1 LKPIHLNLAAKPYRD
16 YRPYV
21 AVVVV
26 ASVLTAFL
34 ALQNVDAWLK
44 YQHNTRTT
52 RAAIDGIDRQIR
64 DEQRRADAAAQR
76 LRSVDTKLL
85 SAQAAYVNARLAE
98 RAFSWS
104 ELLDRLER
112 VLPDDVRIESIAPT
126 FNRDG
131 MVHLILPCYGK
142 SNSSMVTTIDRLNHD
157 PQFSNAFPSNEDK
170 VQDGYRFNISVDYK
184 PSLARPVDQ

>member
-1 LKPIHLNLAAKPYRD
+1 MKPIHLNLAAKPYRD
-16 YRPYV
+16 YRPYI

-26 ASVLTAFL
+26 ASLLTAFL
-34 ALQNVDAWLK
+34 ALQNVDAWLR

-52 RAAIDGIDRQIR
+52 RGEIDGIERQIK

-85 SAQAAYVNARLAE
+85 SAQASYVNARLAE

-112 VLPDDVRIESIAPT
+112 VLPDDVRIESVSPT

-131 MVHLILPCYGK
+131 MVHLNLPCYGK
-142 SNSSMVTTIDRLNHD
+142 SGTSMVTTIDHLNHD
-157 PQFSNAFPSNEDK
+157 PQFSNAFPANEEK
-170 VQDGYRFNISVDYK
+170 VADGYRFVIGVDYR
-184 PSLARPVDQ
+184 PSLTRPVE